1 MTSTSTPPA
10 WSVYV
15 VCCADGS
22 LYIGLA
28 KDVVARVAAHN
39 AGRGARYTRPRR
51 PVQCVWQL
59 ACETPEDARRLEGLM
74 KRLTRKQREA
84 VVDGDVDVVS
94 ALLAE
99 VHRRRRA
106 PSAA

>member
-1 MTSTSTPPA
+1 MTSTSTPSA

-39 AGRGARYTRPRR
+39 AGRGARYTRARR

-94 ALLAE
+94 ALVVE
-99 VHRRRRA
+99 VLRRRRA